1 MPYLKQP
8 PNLALQV
15 LEFAVIMAIV
25 YGVCLVIFPA
35 IFGVL
40 TDTSAFMVQSSLRH
54 L

>member
-15 LEFAVIMAIV
+15 LEFAVVLVIA

-35 IFGVL
+35 VHDVL
-40 TDTSAFMVQSSLRH
+40 VDTSNFMVQSSLRH